1 VTETGRV
8 AVVTGAGSP
17 TGIGFAVARG
27 FVAAGMRVV
36 LGATTDRVHERALEL
51 GDDAVGVVGDLT
63 DPAAAQALVDE
74 ALARWGRLDVV
85 VANAGMVSTT
95 SGWDVD
101 ASVAELAPGDWDV
114 AIARNLSTAFLTC
127 RAAVPVLIE
136 RGYGRIVVVSS
147 TTGVVNVMPGQAS
160 YAAAKAAL
168 GGLARTLA
176 LEVVGHGVTVNVVA
190 PGFIATGSQLD
201 SEAAAA
207 AASPIGR
214 SGTPEE
220 VAAAVA
226 FLASEQ
232 ASFVTGATLVVDG
245 GQSLPEAWPL

>member
-1 VTETGRV
+1 VSEAGRV

-17 TGIGFAVARG
+17 TGIGFAVARALM
-27 FVAAGMRVV
+27 AAGMRVV
-36 LGATTDRVHERALEL
+36 LGATTERVHERALEL

-63 DPAAAQALVDE
+63 DPPAAQALVDE
-74 ALARWGRLDVV
+74 ALRRWGRLDVV
-85 VANAGMVSTT
+85 VANAGMVSSA

-101 ASVAELAPGDWDV
+101 APVAELAPADWDV
-114 AIARNLSTAFLTC
+114 AIARNLTTAFLTC
-127 RAAVPVLIE
+127 RAAAPVLVE
-136 RGYGRIVVVSS
+136 RGYGRVVVVSS
-147 TTGVVNVMPGQAS
+147 TTGVVNAMPGQSS

-207 AASPIGR
+207 AVSPMGR
-214 SGTPEE
+214 SGTPQE

>member
-1 VTETGRV
+1 
-8 AVVTGAGSP
+8 
-17 TGIGFAVARG
+17 
-27 FVAAGMRVV
+27 
-36 LGATTDRVHERALEL
+36 
-51 GDDAVGVVGDLT
+51 
-63 DPAAAQALVDE
+63 
-74 ALARWGRLDVV
+74 
-85 VANAGMVSTT
+85 
-95 SGWDVD
+95 
-101 ASVAELAPGDWDV
+101 
-114 AIARNLSTAFLTC
+114 
-127 RAAVPVLIE
+127 
-136 RGYGRIVVVSS
+136 
-147 TTGVVNVMPGQAS
+147 VVNAMPGQSS

-207 AASPIGR
+207 AVSPMGR
-214 SGTPEE
+214 SGTPQE

>member
-1 VTETGRV
+1 
-8 AVVTGAGSP
+8 
-17 TGIGFAVARG
+17 
-27 FVAAGMRVV
+27 
-36 LGATTDRVHERALEL
+36 
-51 GDDAVGVVGDLT
+51 
-63 DPAAAQALVDE
+63 
-74 ALARWGRLDVV
+74 
-85 VANAGMVSTT
+85 MVSSA

-101 ASVAELAPGDWDV
+101 APVAELAPADWDV
-114 AIARNLSTAFLTC
+114 AIARNLTTAFLTC
-127 RAAVPVLIE
+127 RAAAPVLVE
-136 RGYGRIVVVSS
+136 RGYGRVVVVSS
-147 TTGVVNVMPGQAS
+147 TTGVVNAMPGQSS

-207 AASPIGR
+207 AVSPMGR
-214 SGTPEE
+214 SGTPQE

>member
-1 VTETGRV
+1 VSDAGRV
-8 AVVTGAGSP
+8 AVVTGAGSA

-27 FVAAGMRVV
+27 LVAAGVRVV
-36 LGATTDRVHERALEL
+36 LGGTTDRIHERALEL

-74 ALARWGRLDVV
+74 ALSRWGRLDVV
-85 VANAGMVSTT
+85 VANAGMVSSA

-101 ASVAELAPGDWDV
+101 APVADLAPTDWDA
-114 AIARNLSTAFLTC
+114 AIARNLTTAFLTC
-127 RAAVPVLIE
+127 RAAAPVLAE
-136 RGYGRIVVVSS
+136 RGYGRVVVVSS
-147 TTGVVNVMPGQAS
+147 TTGVVNVMPGLAS
-160 YAAAKAAL
+160 YAAAKAGL

-176 LEVVGHGVTVNVVA
+176 LELVSHGVTVNVVA

-201 SEAAAA
+201 NEAAAA

-214 SGTPEE
+214 SGTPSE
-220 VAAAVA
+220 VAAAVL

-232 ASFVTGATLVVDG
+232 ASFVTGATVVVDG
-245 GQSLPEAWPL
+245 GQSLPEAWPA